1 MSPLQI
7 SEPTIFFGVFSSF
20 SIWIMD
26 FGRSWS
32 AGTKL
37 SIGLGH
43 QTLVEGTLTSFLH
56 TSPSCFSL
64 LPNLQLEEGA
74 HKMVLLL
81 TSSLIYWLLPRLG
94 HKELVHTVFYPFG
107 GRTVPIGEKTGAAD
121 EARSAFGIARTWYQL
136 QPFAASSAVFI
147 KITPLSQRGPQ
158 IGINGA
164 WALSL
169 GIFSLSWVI
178 KTVVELHLRLGL
190 GLNCAGHNPFASH
203 VWGFLALCVP
213 NVVGLCCPRRFQ
225 ITFATG
231 RCSLSG
237 TWVSIPF
244 HSHSGY
250 MFMEKSGWENLFRL
264 SVFKSPFS
272 LNGYTLLLIV
282 RKVQLL
288 CT

>member
-1 MSPLQI
+1 MFLEFHDSCSSPYCSEEQMSPLQI

-20 SIWIMD
+20 SIWIMG

-121 EARSAFGIARTWYQL
+121 EARSQLLELLGPDISCNHLPRL
-136 QPFAASSAVFI
+136 QPF
-147 KITPLSQRGPQ
+147 
-158 IGINGA
+158 
-164 WALSL
+164 
-169 GIFSLSWVI
+169 
-178 KTVVELHLRLGL
+178 
-190 GLNCAGHNPFASH
+190 
-203 VWGFLALCVP
+203 
-213 NVVGLCCPRRFQ
+213 
-225 ITFATG
+225 
-231 RCSLSG
+231 
-237 TWVSIPF
+237 
-244 HSHSGY
+244 
-250 MFMEKSGWENLFRL
+250 
-264 SVFKSPFS
+264 
-272 LNGYTLLLIV
+272 LL
-282 RKVQLL
+282 K
-288 CT
+288 